1 MKKKII
7 LFITLIILVGVISL
21 VCIKLNSKDEKQVK
35 DSIKFKEEYEKI
47 NDTVKPKV
55 SLEDDNPFVY
65 VSDEKIV
72 DTLKNGT
79 GLIYFGFS
87 NCPWCRNAVNVLQY
101 VNADKILYFDL
112 KDKRDTYEVVNGVLT
127 KTKDGTKEYYEVLE
141 ILNNILD
148 DYEIDDNSNTYKVG
162 EKRIYVPLVV
172 GVLNGKIVGYHLD
185 TVELNEGQ
193 SPYDLLDENQK
204 SKLKLIYDEIN
215 TKVSSSACDLNG
227 NHGC

>member
-21 VCIKLNSKDEKQVK
+21 VCIKLNGKDEKQVK

-72 DTLKNGT
+72 DTLKKGT

-112 KDKRDTYEVVNGVLT
+112 KDKRDTYEVINGVLT

-141 ILNNILD
+141 ILNDILD
-148 DYEIDDNSNTYKVG
+148 DYEIEDNSNTYKVG

-172 GVLNGKIVGYHLD
+172 GVLDGKIVGYHLD

-204 SKLKLIYDEIN
+204 NKLKLIYDEIN
-215 TKVSSSACDLNG
+215 LKVNSSACDLNSK
-227 NHGC
+227 HGC